1 MPYINTYEYN
11 VTYNKEGN
19 NIVLRVSLKQWCIEY
34 ILIGN
39 QMLENI
45 QKSKK
50 AQYKNSMGMYIMLSM
65 CHPQRF
71 AEYIIVENP
80 HSLILLPTTGGDR
93 V

>member
-1 MPYINTYEYN
+1 MNIYKYNATYDM
-11 VTYNKEGN
+11 EGM
-19 NIVLRVSLKQWCIEY
+19 RVSLKQWCIEY

-71 AEYIIVENP
+71 AEYIIVEIP
-80 HSLILLPTTGGDR
+80 IH
-93 V
+93 